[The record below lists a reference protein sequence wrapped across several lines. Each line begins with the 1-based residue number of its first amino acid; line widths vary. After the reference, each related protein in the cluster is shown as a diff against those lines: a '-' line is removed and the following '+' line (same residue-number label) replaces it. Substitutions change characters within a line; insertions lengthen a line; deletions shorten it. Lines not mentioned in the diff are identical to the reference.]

1 MEDQESTSS
10 EVRSTPRQILLIQ
23 MNHPVAQFPHLK
35 SKANRNTPF
44 LEGLYMEIVNIV
56 LSIEFG
62 PGLVLN
68 GELC

>member
-1 MEDQESTSS
+1 
-10 EVRSTPRQILLIQ
+10 

-35 SKANRNTPF
+35 PKANHNTPF
-44 LEGLYMEIVNIV
+44 LEGLYMEMVDIV
-56 LSIEFG
+56 LSIESG